1 MYILGIHTGH
11 DASVAIFHNFKLVAF
26 TKEERISRV
35 KCDGVKI
42 PELSIADCLKKAS
55 ISISDID
62 AVALSRSHFPL
73 SVYKRTSKNIRNT
86 VRKLLGVGSNK
97 LFILSN
103 EMHFNG
109 VDNESEL
116 IDVNELRSLLGVAS
130 DTKINFTNHHL
141 SHALG
146 SFYFTTWKKKALYIT
161 ADGGGDGAFYSA
173 YFFNGNAL
181 ENIHK
186 SENTIQRP
194 QHPQA
199 SIGQAYSIVTELL
212 GFTRNKHEGKI
223 TGLAAFGKGKFTKQ
237 ILSVF
242 KIDSDLNINS
252 TLESGKQLEEFLT
265 EIYKKTSKEELAAS
279 IQQATEILI
288 VDWVRKIQKKY
299 DFNYIGMSGGVFS
312 NVKLNQEVAKIENI
326 NEVFIFPP
334 MGDDGLS
341 VGNIVDF
348 LIKEHG
354 IKNVI
359 HYRSVMEIPYF
370 GNIYSQADIVSQV
383 NNFKDL
389 KVYKKSDYIKV
400 SAKLLEDYIGAIF
413 FDGMEMGPRALGART
428 IMASP
433 KNKDINNSLNQ
444 RLDRTEFMP
453 FAPFVRD
460 VDAEEVYEINDVNRH
475 ACKFMTITTNV
486 KNKFIKNISAV
497 VHVDNTARPQI
508 IYRNDNYLYYDIL
521 TEFYKITKIPTLV
534 NTSFNAHEEP
544 IINSP
549 KEAIEALLGNRM
561 DFLIFEGFIVYRLDR
576 ADLEDLIYQ

>member
-1 MYILGIHTGH
+1 
-11 DASVAIFHNFKLVAF
+11 
-26 TKEERISRV
+26 
-35 KCDGVKI
+35 
-42 PELSIADCLKKAS
+42 
-55 ISISDID
+55 
-62 AVALSRSHFPL
+62 
-73 SVYKRTSKNIRNT
+73 
-86 VRKLLGVGSNK
+86 
-97 LFILSN
+97 
-103 EMHFNG
+103 MHFNNT
-109 VDNESEL
+109 DDEFEL
-116 IDVNELRSLLGVAS
+116 INVNKLKSILGVAS
-130 DTKINFTNHHL
+130 DTRVNFTNHHF
-141 SHALG
+141 SHVLG
-146 SFYFTTWKKKALYIT
+146 SFYFTTWKEKALYIT

-173 YFFNGNAL
+173 YIFDGDTL
-181 ENIHK
+181 SNIHK
-186 SENTIQRP
+186 SEDTIQYP
-194 QHPQA
+194 QYPQA

-242 KIDSDLNINS
+242 KVDPDLNISS
-252 TLESGKQLEEFLT
+252 TLESEKQLKDFLT
-265 EIYKKTSKEELAAS
+265 KIYENTSKEELAAS

-288 VDWVRKIQKKY
+288 VKWIREIQKKY

-354 IKNVI
+354 IKDVI
-359 HYRSVMEIPYF
+359 RHRSVMAIPYF
-370 GNIYSQADIVSQV
+370 GNTYSRVDIVAQV
-383 NNFKDL
+383 NNFENL
-389 KVYKKSDYIKV
+389 KVYKKSDYIKA
-400 SAKLLEDYIGAIF
+400 SARLLEDHIGAIF

-460 VDAEEVYEINDVNRH
+460 VDAEDVYEVNDINRY
-475 ACKFMTITTNV
+475 ACKFMTITTDV
-486 KNKFIKNISAV
+486 KDKFAKNISAV

-508 IYRNDNYLYYDIL
+508 IYRDDNYLYYDIL
-521 TEFYKITKIPTLV
+521 TEFYKITGIPTLV

-544 IINSP
+544 IINTP
-549 KEAIEALLGNRM
+549 KEAIEALLGNRI
-561 DFLIFEGFIVYRLDR
+561 DFLIFEDFIVYKSDR
-576 ADLEDLIYQ
+576 ADLEGLIY